1 MFLAMEYMSLGDLEQ
16 NLQEIENSPTHEG
29 PALSEEETQVVTR
42 QILEGLN
49 IMHTEGFAHRD
60 LKPQNVFVV
69 QKQPQWWVKLGDFGL
84 SKQRTDQTAFRT
96 QAGTQQYM
104 APELFYYVPDLDT
117 ETSEYTS
124 AIDLW
129 ALGCVV
135 YRVITGAVP
144 FPSLLALRNFCRDPL
159 KVPLNIPPTMV
170 NAGKFAEALLQP
182 SPVRRPSA
190 SGALASTWLTQ
201 STFTSWSNP
210 QMNGI

>member
-1 MFLAMEYMSLGDLEQ
+1 MEYMSLGDLEQ

-29 PALSEEETQVVTR
+29 PALSEEEAQEVTR

-49 IMHTEGFAHRD
+49 IMHAEGFAHRD

-129 ALGCVV
+129 ALGCIV

-144 FPSLLALRNFCRDPL
+144 FPSLLSLRNFCRDPL

-182 SPVRRPSA
+182 SPVMRPSA

-201 STFTSWSNP
+201 STFTFWLNS
-210 QMNGI
+210 QVNGM

>member
-1 MFLAMEYMSLGDLEQ
+1 MEFMPLGDLEQ
-16 NLQEIENSPTHEG
+16 NLQEIENFPTHEG
-29 PALSEEETQVVTR
+29 SALLEEEVQEITR

-49 IMHTEGFAHRD
+49 IMHAEGFAHRD

-96 QAGTQQYM
+96 HAGTQQYM

-129 ALGCVV
+129 GLGCIL
-135 YRVITGAVP
+135 YRVIMGAVP
-144 FPSLLALRNFCRDPL
+144 FPSLLSLKRFCQDPL
-159 KVPLNIPPTMV
+159 KVPLYIPHTKE
-170 NAGKFAEALLQP
+170 NAGKFVEALLQP
-182 SPVRRPSA
+182 SPAKRPSA

-201 STFTSWSNP
+201 SMFSFWLNP
-210 QMNGI
+210 QVNGM